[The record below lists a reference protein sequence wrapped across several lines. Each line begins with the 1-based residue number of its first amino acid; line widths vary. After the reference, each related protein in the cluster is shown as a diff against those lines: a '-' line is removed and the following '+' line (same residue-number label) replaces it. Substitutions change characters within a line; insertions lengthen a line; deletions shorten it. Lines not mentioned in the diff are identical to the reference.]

1 MAHQLADAFRIAHLL
16 FIDLQLHI
24 VLMDDLD
31 RILESENLAFLHR
44 IENRIEGGGLA
55 AAGGSGKNDQSV
67 FHFQNPLHPSQH
79 CFIFA

>member
-24 VLMDDLD
+24 ILMDDLD

-55 AAGGSGKNDQSV
+55 AAGGTGKNDQSV
-67 FHFQNPLHPSQH
+67 FHIRDPLHPSKY